1 MCGIFLLVKSYYKHI
16 SIDLRQATT
25 LYSKLSKRGPDQSN
39 LTLYGNDIIGF
50 HRLSI
55 NDLSEKGLQPFSDN
69 IGNYLMCNGE
79 IYNHKELES
88 RHNITPTSRSDC
100 ECLLSLIRDRGIDSI
115 SGGTLPLVE
124 TCGSSSSLRLSD
136 LGGGAPSTLSPP
148 LGARPKGVLGEAIP
162 GGTKSLRLSEA
173 ISEIDGVFAIVAK
186 IGCKY
191 YFIRDRI
198 GVKPLFMYKC
208 DDFIAA
214 ASDPSALE
222 FGNPG
227 GSIIEVEPGTVVE
240 CDFSFNIAVTRYYTV
255 PTNPQESLETTQD
268 EIISTTRKLLCNAVE
283 KRLMSDR
290 PLGCLLSGGLD
301 SSIIS
306 AVVAKIYRDRGQK
319 LNTFSV
325 GFSDSTDLK
334 YARKVAEHIGSNHHE
349 LIITPKGA
357 LSTIPSIV
365 RNIGTWDITTIRAST
380 PMWLLCQ
387 WISHNFTEK
396 VLFSGE
402 GADEVF
408 GGYLYFHSAPTPED
422 FTTECGRLVSELYK
436 YDVLRADRCISGNS
450 LDLREPFLDKDLIDY
465 YLRLPSKYRIPV
477 DGYEKWILRKAFDD
491 MLPREVCW
499 RRKTA
504 FSDGISSSEK
514 PWYKYIQE
522 WTDSMFDENDLGEFK
537 TTESKWYHMLFK
549 SNYKVY
555 NPRVSYWLPKWQG
568 NNVLDPSAT
577 TLKIWNKQ
585 EH

>member
-1 MCGIFLLVKSYYKHI
+1 MCGIFLLVKSYYRHI

-39 LTLYGNDIIGF
+39 LTLYGNDILGF

-79 IYNHKELES
+79 IYNHKDLES

-100 ECLLSLIRDRGIDSI
+100 ECLLPLIRDRGIDSI
-115 SGGTLPLVE
+115 SAPTG
-124 TCGSSSSLRLSD
+124 RLS
-136 LGGGAPSTLSPP
+136 
-148 LGARPKGVLGEAIP
+148 EAISAP
-162 GGTKSLRLSEA
+162 TGRLSEA

-222 FGNPG
+222 FDNPG
-227 GSIIEVEPGTVVE
+227 GSIVEVEPGTVVE
-240 CDFSFNIAVTRYYTV
+240 CDFSFNISVSRYYTV
-255 PTNPQESLETTQD
+255 PNNPQESLETTQD
-268 EIISTTRKLLCNAVE
+268 EIISTTRKLLWNAVE

-306 AVVAKIYRDRGQK
+306 AVVAKIYRDKGQK

-325 GFSDSTDLK
+325 GFSDSIDLK

-357 LSTIPSIV
+357 VSTIPSIV

-387 WISHNFTEK
+387 WISHNFPEK

-408 GGYLYFHSAPTPED
+408 GGYLYFHSAPTPEE

-522 WTDSMFDENDLGEFK
+522 WTDSMFDETDLGEFK